1 MWEELCRIYSHL
13 KPRLVIL
20 FGSYARGDYTDQSD
34 IDVLVVSDLL
44 PKDPRE
50 GFLMAFNLNYPKV
63 IPTPMSTQVFLKKL
77 EDEST
82 FILEAIEDGKIICGE
97 EDFIKEVMEKFKEVR
112 KRFKRIR
119 KVMGVGVN
127 G

>member
-1 MWEELCRIYSHL
+1 
-13 KPRLVIL
+13 
-20 FGSYARGDYTDQSD
+20 
-34 IDVLVVSDLL
+34 
-44 PKDPRE
+44 
-50 GFLMAFNLNYPKV
+50 MAFNLNYPKV
-63 IPTPMSTQVFLKKL
+63 IPTPMNTQVFLKKL
-77 EDEST
+77 EDGST